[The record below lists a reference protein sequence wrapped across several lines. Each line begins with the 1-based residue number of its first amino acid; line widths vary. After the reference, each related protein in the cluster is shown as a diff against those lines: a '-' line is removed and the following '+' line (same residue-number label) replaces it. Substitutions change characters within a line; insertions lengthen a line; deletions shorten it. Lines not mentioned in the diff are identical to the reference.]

1 MGLFKRSTPSQT
13 IGDNTMTIPTKV
25 EINCATGVIS
35 EVPLNDA
42 ELAQLEADRQAA
54 EAAKAERDAAEAQ
67 AAETKANAEAKLA
80 ALGLTAEEIK
90 AL

>member
-1 MGLFKRSTPSQT
+1 
-13 IGDNTMTIPTKV
+13 MTIPTKV

-42 ELAQLEADRQAA
+42 ELAQLEVDRAA
-54 EAAKAERDAAEAQ
+54 AETARAEREAEEAAKAAAK
-67 AAETKANAEAKLA
+67 AAAEAKLA
-80 ALGLTAEEIK
+80 ALGLTADEIA

>member
-1 MGLFKRSTPSQT
+1 MGLFKRRSSSE
-13 IGDNTMTIPTKV
+13 GDSTMTIPTKV

-35 EVPLNDA
+35 EVPLNDQ

-54 EAAKAERDAAEAQ
+54 EAARAEREAAEAA
-67 AAETKANAEAKLA
+67 AAEVKANAEAKLA

-90 AL
+90 SL

>member
-1 MGLFKRSTPSQT
+1 
-13 IGDNTMTIPTKV
+13 MTIPTKV
-25 EINCATGVIS
+25 EINCETGVIS

-54 EAAKAERDAAEAQ
+54 ETAKAERAAAEA
-67 AAETKANAEAKLA
+67 AAADAKASANAKLA
-80 ALGLTAEEIK
+80 ALGLTADEIS